1 MWSWR
6 IGSVLV
12 AAALSVAG
20 CGDGGP
26 IDPVEDD
33 PLTAVVSMPGFSFVD
48 FETTI
53 KVGGTVT
60 YEFPAQEHNVIFVRV
75 AGAPADIL
83 PTRNQRV
90 SRTFPVA
97 GRFDYDCTLHPGM
110 RGVVVAR

>member
-1 MWSWR
+1 MRSWR

-12 AAALSVAG
+12 AATVSVAG

-26 IDPVEDD
+26 IDPVQDD
-33 PLTAVVSMPGFSFVD
+33 PLSAVVSMPGFSFVD

-53 KVGGTVT
+53 EVGGTVT
-60 YEFPAQEHNVIFVRV
+60 YEFPAQPHNVIFERV
-75 AGAPADIL
+75 AGAPADIQE
-83 PTRNQRV
+83 TRNQRV

-110 RGVVVAR
+110 SGEVVAR